1 MEKQIVTHTE
11 SQKEQLIQ
19 DALRT
24 GGFLFPETVAEV
36 EEFEK
41 KFGTTN
47 VPLPEDLKIP
57 YFLEKEKSKKTS
69 KSRTTAIENEHFSMA
84 AREGAPK
91 LPDEILQRMEE
102 DRKKAVRKPPKNTPK
117 KK

>member
-1 MEKQIVTHTE
+1 MKKQITTHTE
-11 SQKEQLIQ
+11 SQKEELIQ

-24 GGFLFPETVAEV
+24 GGFLFPQTVAEV

-47 VPLPEDLKIP
+47 VPLPEELKIP
-57 YFLEKEKSKKTS
+57 HFLEKAKSKKTA
-69 KSRTTAIENEHFSMA
+69 KAKTTAVENEHFSMA
-84 AREGAPK
+84 ARDGAPK
-91 LPDEILQRMEE
+91 LPDEILRRMEE
-102 DRKKAVRKPPKNTPK
+102 DRKKAIHKPRKNNPK